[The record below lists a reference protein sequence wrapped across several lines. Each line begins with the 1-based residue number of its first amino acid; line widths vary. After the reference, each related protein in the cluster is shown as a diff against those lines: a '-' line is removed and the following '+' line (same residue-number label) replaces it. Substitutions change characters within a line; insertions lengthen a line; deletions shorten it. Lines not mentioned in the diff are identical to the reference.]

1 MPPKRPSE
9 NVIRELV
16 EKALSG
22 DIWRLHRQYVWT
34 ETGLPI
40 LLKALEDPRADL
52 MMPGSKSPH
61 SFAQSVIGELA
72 RQFPRES
79 VAAARLHID
88 SERCRGSVLALLG
101 RSGSALGGE
110 ILGNMMMSEDSK
122 VVRDAWRNIALP
134 QFVTGPEPAFFDNL
148 WPGLQRVLRETDGH
162 DYVMLIWKCSLYDC
176 DKTVGFLESEGVL
189 KADHPKLPSVLTGF
203 EGRARLGIGG
213 GHLARIF
220 HGIVEH
226 FKGSGEPN
234 LIRYGLPNLARTD
247 PLIADHWIEE
257 LKSLD
262 VYPVKETLVETRAV
276 RLGVDQPRFPEYS
289 RGIRGLDGL
298 SLPQRNYIVAY
309 AVDAEVCNGGFS
321 QFFTNPSGAW
331 TPYALTALE
340 AVGASR
346 AASLMR
352 EATSVLGLDF
362 EPLMRSQDTEVYDAI
377 ANAAVGKNWSAL
389 DSAYFGRSESVL
401 DLLKVY
407 TVQNSSEF
415 RGEAS

>member
-22 DIWRLHRQYVWT
+22 DIWRIHRRYVWT
-34 ETGLPI
+34 DTGLPI

-61 SFAQSVIGELA
+61 SFAQSVIKELA

-79 VAAARLHID
+79 VAASRLHID

-110 ILGNMMMSEDSK
+110 ILGELMKSEDSK
-122 VVRDAWRNIALP
+122 VARDAWRNIALP
-134 QFVTGPEPAFFDNL
+134 QFVTDPEPNFFENL
-148 WPGLQRVLRETDGH
+148 WPGLQQMLRESDGH
-162 DYVMLIWKCSLYDC
+162 DYVMLIWKCSLYDPE
-176 DKTVGFLESEGVL
+176 KTVQFLESEGIL
-189 KADHPKLPSVLTGF
+189 NANHPKLSSTLNGF
-203 EGRARLGIGG
+203 ENCAKVGIGG
-213 GHLARIF
+213 GHLAKLF
-220 HGIVEH
+220 SKIVEQ
-226 FKGSGEPN
+226 FMKGGAPN

-247 PLIADHWIEE
+247 PLIADHWIEK
-257 LKSLD
+257 LKSID
-262 VYPVKETLVETRAV
+262 MYPVKETLIETRAV
-276 RLGVDQPRFPEYS
+276 RLGVDQLRFPEYS
-289 RGIRGLDGL
+289 RGICGLDGL

-331 TPYALTALE
+331 TPYASTALE
-340 AVGASR
+340 AIGASR

-352 EATSVLGLDF
+352 KAASVLGLDF
-362 EPLMRSQDTEVYDAI
+362 RPLMRSQDTEVYDAI
-377 ANAAVGKNWSAL
+377 ISASVGKNWSAL
-389 DSAYFGRSESVL
+389 DSKYFDRSESVL
-401 DLLKVY
+401 DLLKAY
-407 TVQNSSEF
+407 TVQHSSEF

>member
-1 MPPKRPSE
+1 MLPKRPSE

-22 DIWRLHRQYVWT
+22 DIWRIHRHYVWT
-34 ETGLPI
+34 DTGLPI
-40 LLKALEDPRADL
+40 LLEALEDPRADR
-52 MMPGSKSPH
+52 MIPGSGSPH
-61 SFAQSVIGELA
+61 SFAQSVIKELA

-110 ILGNMMMSEDSK
+110 ILGEMMMSEDGK
-122 VVRDAWRNIALP
+122 VARDAWRNIALP
-134 QFVTGPEPAFFDNL
+134 QFVTDPEPNFFDNL
-148 WPGLQRVLRETDGH
+148 WPGLQRMLCESDGH
-162 DYVMLIWKCSLYDC
+162 DYVMLVWKCSLYDR
-176 DKTVGFLESEGVL
+176 DRTVQFLESEGIL
-189 KADHPKLPSVLTGF
+189 DADHPKLSSTLNGF
-203 EGRARLGIGG
+203 EKCAKVGIGG
-213 GHLARIF
+213 GHLAKHF
-220 HGIVEH
+220 AQIVEQ
-226 FKGSGEPN
+226 FTKGGAPN

-247 PLIADHWIEE
+247 PLIADHWIKQ

-262 VYPVKETLVETRAV
+262 MYPVKETLAETRAV
-276 RLGVDQPRFPEYS
+276 RLGVDQPSFPEYT
-289 RGIRGLDGL
+289 RGIRGLYGL
-298 SLPQRNYIVAY
+298 SLLQRNYVVAY

-331 TPYALTALE
+331 TPYASTALE
-340 AVGASR
+340 AIGASR

-362 EPLMRSQDTEVYDAI
+362 EPLMRSQDTEVYEAI

-389 DSAYFGRSESVL
+389 DIAYFGRSESVL

-407 TVQNSSEF
+407 TVRNFSEF
-415 RGEAS
+415 RGDAS